1 LPDNQIGEKK
11 MKKYER
17 QLDRKGISE
26 ELASK
31 TYPPFV
37 ATGRIENLFNRIE
50 AEVPFGNILEHL
62 TDNYDAEGYATP
74 GIEYVLETLE
84 WMARKKSLHF
94 DALDNREGAGFWND
108 VANSLAK
115 AFEEIV
121 ENANG
126 STVPIH
132 HNGNL

>member
-1 LPDNQIGEKK
+1 
-11 MKKYER
+11 MRKYER

-37 ATGRIENLFNRIE
+37 ATRRIENLFNRIE
-50 AEVPFGNILEHL
+50 SEVPFGNILEHL
-62 TDNYDAEGYATP
+62 TDNYDAQGYATP
-74 GIEYVLETLE
+74 GIEYVIETLE

-94 DALDNREGAGFWND
+94 DTLDDREAAGFWNN

-121 ENANG
+121 ENAN
-126 STVPIH
+126 SANPPQWKPLIT
-132 HNGNL
+132 LA